1 LTKKNPR
8 GVFLGMADEQETYW
22 LKSMQFQIQ
31 QKDREIADL
40 LVIIDTL
47 QTNLRSV
54 STYVPKDKIKEIKT
68 QSYLWSL
75 NWRPGD

>member
-1 LTKKNPR
+1 
-8 GVFLGMADEQETYW
+8 MADEQETYW

-47 QTNLRSV
+47 QTNLRSA
-54 STYVPKDKIKEIKT
+54 STYIPEEKIQEVKT

-75 NWRPGD
+75 NWRPGDQ

>member
-1 LTKKNPR
+1 
-8 GVFLGMADEQETYW
+8 MADEQETYW

-47 QTNLRSV
+47 QTNLRSA
-54 STYVPKDKIKEIKT
+54 STYIPEEKMQEVKT

-75 NWRPGD
+75 NWRPGDQ

>member
-1 LTKKNPR
+1 
-8 GVFLGMADEQETYW
+8 MADEQETYW